1 MPFRDECGAAMVASC
16 WCRGCA
22 ADLPRRHHVRGVHAG
37 SVEEGSG
44 KRWRAIPGCV
54 WRCQRWRAVG
64 AGNVQR
70 ICRRDIMSGGVHAGK
85 CFPPCGHLPG
95 FGMAS

>member
-1 MPFRDECGAAMVASC
+1 MECTRAGVQEGQREARARHSGMSVV
-16 WCRGCA
+16 
-22 ADLPRRHHVRGVHAG
+22 LP
-37 SVEEGSG
+37 
-44 KRWRAIPGCV
+44 W
-54 WRCQRWRAVG
+54 WRAVG

-95 FGMAS
+95 FGMASRIWC